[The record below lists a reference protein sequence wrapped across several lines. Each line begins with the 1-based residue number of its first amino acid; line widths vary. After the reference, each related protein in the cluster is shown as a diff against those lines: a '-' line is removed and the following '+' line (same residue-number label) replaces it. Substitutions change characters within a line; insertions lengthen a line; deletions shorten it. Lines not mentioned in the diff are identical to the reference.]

1 MPRPSKKAEVRR
13 SAARV
18 FRRNGYHATSM
29 DTIASEIGLNKGTLY
44 HYYRSKSELLFD
56 VIIEPLRDL
65 GAEISAVP
73 ADDPPAVQL
82 RNLLQVQ
89 LRNMITWEDE
99 LSVYFQERRILDR
112 LLEPT
117 EVVAVRREELR
128 FTERLSG
135 MLSQAQKN
143 GQFRKFDVHAAQS
156 AIVGMVA
163 HAGHWFNPRG
173 RLTIE
178 QIAEEFAQL
187 VLRGLESSDCPET
200 AGEM

>member
-1 MPRPSKKAEVRR
+1 MPRPSKKGEVRR

-29 DTIASEIGLNKGTLY
+29 DAVAAETGLNKGTLY

-56 VIIEPLRDL
+56 VIIQPLVDL
-65 GAEISAVP
+65 SEGINAVP
-73 ADDPPAVQL
+73 DTDPPSVQL

-112 LLEPT
+112 LLDPT
-117 EVVAVRREELR
+117 EVVAVRREELK

-135 MLSQAQKN
+135 MLSAAQRS
-143 GQFRKFDVHAAQS
+143 GDFGKFDIHAAQS

-173 RLTIE
+173 RLTIN
-178 QIAEEFAQL
+178 QVAEEFANL
-187 VLRGLESSDCPET
+187 VLRGLEPR
-200 AGEM
+200 G